1 MDSDVTAVISIERT
15 MRHPTLDKCRGR
27 SAVSIARFRTEPTR
41 KRDGLAQSVSALS
54 EALHNPD
61 LQVVF
66 GVAAIGLLITAV
78 LARAFPISDVLNL
91 IAQLN

>member
-1 MDSDVTAVISIERT
+1 
-15 MRHPTLDKCRGR
+15 L
-27 SAVSIARFRTEPTR
+27 F
-41 KRDGLAQSVSALS
+41 

-61 LQVVF
+61 LQVVV
-66 GVAAIGLLITAV
+66 GVAAIGLLVTAV